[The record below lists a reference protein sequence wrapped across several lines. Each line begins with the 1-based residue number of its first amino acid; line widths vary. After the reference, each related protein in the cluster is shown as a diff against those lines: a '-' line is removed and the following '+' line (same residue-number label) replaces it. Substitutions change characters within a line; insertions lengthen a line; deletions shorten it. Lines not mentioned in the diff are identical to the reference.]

1 VPSSPATNTE
11 APDGRVAESTPI
23 AAPAV
28 HSDPAAPRAH
38 TPDARAVHG
47 LAGAVRVVSGVTLLS
62 RFGGL
67 AREVLVARMFG
78 DTALGS
84 AFALGFQ
91 VPNLFRR
98 LFGEGALS
106 AAFIPRYT
114 QLHKHDPERS
124 HRFASLMAVMLLLI
138 TTGITALLELA
149 LLGTLFVAPADAER
163 ALALK
168 LIMVMLPYMPLV
180 CAAAILGG
188 MLQVHGKFAASASGP
203 ILLNG
208 MIVAAGLWSLLTGR
222 LAGEAMA
229 YALGIVTVLSGVTQC
244 LWFARLLRPH
254 VRWTR
259 VFTDTRD
266 AARSTARAFVPAA
279 IGLGTLQI
287 NTAMDSLLAT
297 WPLLI
302 GPTML
307 GFACPMDERS
317 NVLLNGAQR
326 LYQFPLGVFGI
337 AVATAV
343 FPTLARHADEP
354 AHFVQTLRR
363 GIRLSLFIG
372 LPASLGLFLVR
383 AEAVAVPYSGGSS
396 GYSPEGVARC
406 AAALGAFSLAV
417 WAYSLNHVFTRA
429 FYAKGD
435 TRTPM
440 RLAIAMVALNFT
452 LNCGLI
458 WPLRE
463 AGLAWSTTICA
474 GVQCLALGVLARRFA
489 SAAEPILDHATRIA
503 LVRTLL
509 ATLVMSTGVYAA
521 RHILPAM
528 PTWRGQALTLAT
540 LAGTGAVLFLLAAR
554 VLRCHEL
561 GWLLR
566 RRA

>member
-1 VPSSPATNTE
+1 MPSPSATT
-11 APDGRVAESTPI
+11 
-23 AAPAV
+23 
-28 HSDPAAPRAH
+28 PAAPQSDGPAGPAAPVANSVGPASPADSH
-38 TPDARAVHG
+38 QNDHH

-106 AAFIPRYT
+106 AAFIPQYT
-114 QLHKHDPERS
+114 QLNKHDPERS
-124 HRFASLMAVMLLLI
+124 HRFASLTLVALLAI
-138 TTGITALLELA
+138 TSAITALAELA
-149 LLGTLFVAPADAER
+149 LIV
-163 ALALK
+163 ALALAPSDPERTLAIK
-168 LIMVMLPYMPLV
+168 LVMVMLPYMPLV

-203 ILLNG
+203 IVLNG
-208 MIVAAGLWSLLTGR
+208 MIVVAGLWSLLTGR
-222 LAGEAMA
+222 LAGETMA

-266 AARSTARAFVPAA
+266 AARATARRFVPAA

-297 WPLLI
+297 WPILI

-307 GFACPMDERS
+307 GFVCPMDDRS

-354 AHFVQTLRR
+354 GHFAQTLRR

-383 AEAVAVPYSGGSS
+383 HEAVAVPYSGGSA

-406 AAALGAFSLAV
+406 ASVLGGFALAV

-440 RLAIAMVALNFT
+440 RVAIAMVALNLL
-452 LNCGLI
+452 LNVGLI
-458 WPLRE
+458 WSLRE
-463 AGLAWSTTICA
+463 AGLAWATMISA
-474 GVQCLALGVLARRFA
+474 SVQCVALGVLCGRFA
-489 SAAEPILDHATRIA
+489 PAGETLLDRATVVA
-503 LVRTLL
+503 LARTLV
-509 ATLVMSTGVYAA
+509 ATLVMGAGVLGVRLLIPAA
-521 RHILPAM
+521 D
-528 PTWRGQALTLAT
+528 TWRGNAITLVALACS
-540 LAGTGAVLFLLAAR
+540 GAALFGVSAR
-554 VLRCHEL
+554 LLRCHEL
-561 GWLLR
+561 GWLLKR
-566 RRA
+566 RV

>member
-1 VPSSPATNTE
+1 VTEPTTIQDSPATPRAPG
-11 APDGRVAESTPI
+11 APD
-23 AAPAV
+23 AAP
-28 HSDPAAPRAH
+28 
-38 TPDARAVHG
+38 PDTISASRG

-106 AAFIPRYT
+106 AAFIPQYT
-114 QLHKHDPERS
+114 QLHKHDPERA
-124 HRFASLMAVMLLLI
+124 HRFASFVVAALLLI
-138 TTGITALLELA
+138 TILVTILLELGLLA
-149 LLGTLFVAPADAER
+149 LLAFAPPEHDR
-163 ALALK
+163 ALALR
-168 LIMVMLPYMPLV
+168 LVMVMLPYMPLV

-188 MLQVHGKFAASASGP
+188 MLQVHGKFAAAASGP

-208 MIVAAGLWSLLTGR
+208 MIVAAGVSSLVTGE
-222 LAGEAMA
+222 LAGPRIA
-229 YALGIVTVLSGVTQC
+229 YALGIVTVLSGFTQC
-244 LWFARLLRPH
+244 LWFARLLRPF

-259 VFTDTRD
+259 VFSGIRD
-266 AARSTARAFVPAA
+266 AARATAKRFVPAA

-297 WPLLI
+297 WPILI
-302 GPTML
+302 GPTLL
-307 GFACPMDERS
+307 GLSYPMDERS

-354 AHFVQTLRR
+354 AHFIQTLRR

-383 AEAVAVPYSGGSS
+383 HSAVAVPYSGGSS
-396 GYSPEGVARC
+396 GYSPEGVERG
-406 AAALGAFSLAV
+406 AAVLGGFALAV

-440 RLAIAMVALNFT
+440 RVATACVALNLA
-452 LNCGLI
+452 LNAALI

-463 AGLAWSTTICA
+463 AGLAWATTTSATI
-474 GVQCLALGVLARRFA
+474 QCLALAFLARRFA
-489 SAAEPILDHATRIA
+489 PHGERVIDPVTARAIA
-503 LVRTLL
+503 KCLL
-509 ATLVMSTGVYAA
+509 ATLLMGACVEGVHLALPSIAA
-521 RHILPAM
+521 
-528 PTWRGQALTLAT
+528 WRGEAISLAALSAT
-540 LAGTGAVLFLLAAR
+540 GAIAYLAGAKLLG
-554 VLRCHEL
+554 CHEL